1 MRFTTPLKMA
11 SAFVI
16 AAACLLPGTSFGAT
30 LPKQSKVKSV
40 KSPAAKLRSVKIKRI
55 APRPVVLQGSSAAKA
70 GAAKSKATK
79 SKTTKSNATRS
90 LAPKRLMPPAAAAF
104 ARPKIAAK
112 SPRLTALRPQDPNF
126 NDIALRAGRI
136 RANLVD
142 QSVRGLNSSTARAL
156 ESVMPGLSGRVGK
169 GNLSLRDFGTSGG
182 NHRNPVMSAGGI
194 SDFAGG
200 GSGRYSEGG
209 ENKKEDLGRGV
220 VKETAADGTVIYHHP
235 DGTTVFVEE
244 DGTTTA
250 VGPGGDILT
259 TKPDGS
265 KEYSTKDEKRTY
277 DSNGTLY
284 STEKGNQIIFHQE
297 RGVSSSEG
305 KSRVIK
311 QCDQK
316 GEPVDDPTGSG
327 GSGRAV
333 VTAET
338 LRGLAARFNGAMT
351 FTGDEATT
359 GGPVDQSKTRQ
370 GRVGQVGQPVD
381 DSVGLR
387 GAPTAMEVNQAIRVR
402 MRNITPIPR

>member
-1 MRFTTPLKMA
+1 
-11 SAFVI
+11 
-16 AAACLLPGTSFGAT
+16 
-30 LPKQSKVKSV
+30 
-40 KSPAAKLRSVKIKRI
+40 
-55 APRPVVLQGSSAAKA
+55 VLQGASAAKA
-70 GAAKSKATK
+70 GAAKTKAAKSKATK
-79 SKTTKSNATRS
+79 SNASRS
-90 LAPKRLMPPAAAAF
+90 LATKRLMPPATTF
-104 ARPKIAAK
+104 TRPKIAAK
-112 SPRLTALRPQDPNF
+112 TPRLTSLRPQDTNF
-126 NDIALRAGRI
+126 NDVALRAGRI
-136 RANLVD
+136 RTRLVD
-142 QSVRGLNSSTARAL
+142 QSVRDLNSSTARAL
-156 ESVMPGLSGRVGK
+156 ESVMPGFSSRAAK
-169 GNLSLRDFGTSGG
+169 GAASLRDLGSSGG
-182 NHRNPVMSAGGI
+182 DHRNPVTSAGDL

-200 GSGRYSEGG
+200 GSDRYSEGG
-209 ENKKEDLGRGV
+209 ENKKENLGRGV

-235 DGTTVFVEE
+235 DGTTVFVEQ
-244 DGTTTA
+244 DGTTTV
-250 VGPGGDILT
+250 VGSEGDILT

-297 RGVSSSEG
+297 RGVSASDG

-311 QCDQK
+311 QGDQK

-327 GSGRAV
+327 GSGRPV

-359 GGPVDQSKTRQ
+359 GGPVDHSKTRQ
-370 GRVGQVGQPVD
+370 GRIGQVGQPVD
-381 DSVGLR
+381 ETVGLR